1 MDDPLFV
8 VFWGLTQSCIPL
20 LRYSPT
26 KLWGYSGHIQT
37 IIQSGISRL
46 HCPLVNGRRYF
57 IRATDGATVTYDLY
71 QPIERHS
78 SNGE

>member
-1 MDDPLFV
+1 MQFVLF
-8 VFWGLTQSCIPL
+8 
-20 LRYSPT
+20 RYSPT

-78 SNGE
+78 SNGKLHFALT